1 MQKQDPQ
8 HTSND
13 LKKLDFLCWQVSR
26 VKERRRNQQI
36 TKILSD
42 RPRLRATDHLN

>member
-1 MQKQDPQ
+1 MQEKDTP

-13 LKKLDFLCWQVSR
+13 LKNLDFLSWQVSR